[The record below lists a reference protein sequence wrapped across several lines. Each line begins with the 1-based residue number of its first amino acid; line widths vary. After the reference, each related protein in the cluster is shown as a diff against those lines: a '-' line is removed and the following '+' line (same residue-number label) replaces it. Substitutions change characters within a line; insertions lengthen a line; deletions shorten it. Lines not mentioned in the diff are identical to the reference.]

1 MGISAVLFQT
11 EIVNYENKRWEISD
25 KPNDNGEP
33 GSLGDSQDGRESALL
48 MQSQKMEASM
58 LRGLNGSVI

>member
-1 MGISAVLFQT
+1 MQVSAVLFQT
-11 EIVNYENKRWEISD
+11 EIVNYENKRWEIND

-33 GSLGDSQDGRESALL
+33 GSLSDSQDGHESALL
-48 MQSQKMEASM
+48 MQSQKTEASM